1 MEFRGGSALNI
12 IGKRR
17 VCLAISAIL
26 VVIGIT
32 VLGVKGLNLGVD
44 FTGGSLI
51 RLRFDRSISSLEI
64 NQVLTSNELSDLDLG
79 KAVTQPIRGT
89 FDAQIR
95 AQVKGR
101 PLDLEQINRILNEL
115 SVAFGKVDLVE
126 SQMVEA
132 VIGKEFL
139 QKAIIAII
147 LSCLGIVAYVSLR
160 FEFRFGVAAVLALI
174 HDTLL
179 VLGLFAFL
187 GRQVNSPFIAAI
199 LTIIGYSINDTI
211 VIYDKIRENLK
222 FRKKETIE
230 EIANNSILQTLTRSV
245 YTVLTTLL
253 AVLALYFFG
262 GASIKDFSLA
272 IILGLIIGTYSSICI
287 APSIWVEWSLW
298 DREKRRQQVVSGRP
312 NPKET

>member
-1 MEFRGGSALNI
+1 LAFREVGTLDI

-17 VCLAISAIL
+17 TYLAISAIL
-26 VVIGIT
+26 VVIGIV

-51 RLRFDRSISSLEI
+51 RLRFERPVAASEVSS
-64 NQVLTSNELSDLDLG
+64 VLTSSALGDMDLV
-79 KAVTQPIRGT
+79 KAVIQPIRGT
-89 FDAQIR
+89 CDVQIR
-95 AQVKGR
+95 AQVEGR
-101 PLDLEQINRILNEL
+101 PLSNEQVTKITDEL
-115 SVAFGKVDLVE
+115 SKSFGAVSLVE

-132 VIGKEFL
+132 IIGKEIL
-139 QKAIIAII
+139 NKAILAVI

-160 FEFRFGVAAVLALI
+160 FEFKFGVAAVCALI
-174 HDTLL
+174 HDTII
-179 VLGLFAFL
+179 VLGVFAFL

-222 FRKKETIE
+222 FRKKETVE
-230 EIANNSILQTLTRSV
+230 EIANNSILQTMTRSIN
-245 YTVLTTLL
+245 TVLTTLL

-272 IILGLIIGTYSSICI
+272 IILGLVVGTYSSICI
-287 APSIWVEWSLW
+287 APSIWVEWTLW
-298 DREKRRQQVVSGRP
+298 DRERKRRQVTSGRTS
-312 NPKET
+312 PKEA